1 MLGGI
6 RKIRLD
12 SKHLDTLNE
21 KQQQKNNMLEKE
33 RKKTSVREVINL
45 SFDVNQRILSALVCV
60 SYQRAKMKRVHRRSI
75 SIGSMATAS

>member
-21 KQQQKNNMLEKE
+21 KQLKNNMLEKE
-33 RKKTSVREVINL
+33 RKETSVREVINL

>member
-21 KQQQKNNMLEKE
+21 KQLKKNNMLEKE

-60 SYQRAKMKRVHRRSI
+60 SYQRVKMKRAHRRSI

>member
-12 SKHLDTLNE
+12 SRHLDTLNE
-21 KQQQKNNMLEKE
+21 KQLKNNMLEKE
-33 RKKTSVREVINL
+33 RKETSVREVINL

>member
-60 SYQRAKMKRVHRRSI
+60 SYQRVKMKRVHRRSI

>member
-1 MLGGI
+1 MPGGI

-21 KQQQKNNMLEKE
+21 KELKNNMLEKE
-33 RKKTSVREVINL
+33 RKEKSAREVINL
-45 SFDVNQRILSALVCV
+45 SFDVNRRILSALVCV

>member
-1 MLGGI
+1 
-6 RKIRLD
+6 
-12 SKHLDTLNE
+12 
-21 KQQQKNNMLEKE
+21 MLEKE